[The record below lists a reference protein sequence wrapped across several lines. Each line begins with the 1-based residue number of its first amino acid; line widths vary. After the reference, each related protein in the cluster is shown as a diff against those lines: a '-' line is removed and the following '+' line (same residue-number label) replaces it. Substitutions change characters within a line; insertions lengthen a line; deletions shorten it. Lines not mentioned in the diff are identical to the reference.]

1 MALEP
6 VFESFR
12 NIVDEAIS
20 PLAFAPAE
28 PDQAAHLNDLG
39 KPDRDGKFFVAQI
52 GEEIVGFMAVSLDEA
67 KKTGEIGLNAVH
79 QSHAGQGLGTRLNS
93 FAIAIMRNAGMRLAT
108 MGTGGDP
115 SHAPA
120 RRIYEK
126 VGFGAAIPSVWLYK
140 LL

>member
-12 NIVDEAIS
+12 NIVGEAIS
-20 PLAFAPAE
+20 LLTFAPVE

-39 KPDRDGKFFVAQI
+39 KPDKDGKFFVAQI
-52 GEEIVGFMAVSLDEA
+52 GEEIVGFMTVSLNEA
-67 KKTGEIGLNAVH
+67 NGLNPVH

-93 FAIAIMRNAGMRLAT
+93 FVISFMRNADVCLAI

-115 SHAPA
+115 SHTPA

-126 VGFGAAIPSVWLYK
+126 AGFGAAISSVWLYK

>member
-12 NIVDEAIS
+12 NIVGEAIS
-20 PLAFAPAE
+20 PLVFATVE
-28 PDQAAHLNDLG
+28 PDQAVHLNDLG
-39 KPDRDGKFFVAQI
+39 KPDRDGKLFGVQI
-52 GEEIVGFMAVSLDEA
+52 GEEVVRFMAVSLDKA
-67 KKTGEIGLNAVH
+67 KKIGEVGLNAVH

-93 FAIAIMRNAGMRLAT
+93 FAISFMRNAGVCLAI

-115 SHAPA
+115 SHTPA
-120 RRIYEK
+120 RRINEK
-126 VGFGAAIPSVWLYK
+126 AGFEAAIPLVWLYK

>member
-20 PLAFAPAE
+20 PLAFAPVE

-39 KPDRDGKFFVAQI
+39 KPDGDGKFFVAQI

-67 KKTGEIGLNAVH
+67 KKTGEIGLNPVRPA
-79 QSHAGQGLGTRLNS
+79 HAGQGLGTRLNS
-93 FAIAIMRNAGMRLAT
+93 FAISFMRNAGMRLPT